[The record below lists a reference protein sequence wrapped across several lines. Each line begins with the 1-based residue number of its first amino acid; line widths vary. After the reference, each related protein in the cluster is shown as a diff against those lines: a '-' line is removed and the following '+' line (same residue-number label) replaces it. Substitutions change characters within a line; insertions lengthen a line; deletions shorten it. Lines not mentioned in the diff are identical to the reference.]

1 MTKETKIGM
10 TALLLFLAIDIAAL
24 LLHPMERLFPTTF
37 PVYAVFDDAHGI
49 TPGASV
55 LHAGVKVGR
64 LKAITIE
71 KGKAVLHL
79 EINQKAMIPKDAAFS
94 ITTSGLIGDTY
105 VKISGGNLSA
115 GILASGAT
123 VTEDKDPRMDAL
135 MEKANHLMDSAE
147 KMQQAIGQ
155 YQ

>member
-10 TALLLFLAIDIAAL
+10 TALLLFLAIGIAAL

-37 PVYAVFDDAHGI
+37 PITATFDNAQGI
-49 TPGASV
+49 KPGASV

-64 LKAITIE
+64 LKAITVE
-71 KGKAVLHL
+71 EGKAVLHL
-79 EINQKAMIPKDAAFS
+79 EINQNAMIPRDALFTIA
-94 ITTSGLIGDTY
+94 TSGIVGDTY
-105 VKISGGNLSA
+105 VKVSDGNLSS

-123 VTEDKDPRMDAL
+123 VTEAKDPRMDAL

-147 KMQQAIGQ
+147 KMQQAIEQ

>member
-10 TALLLFLAIDIAAL
+10 TALFLFLAIGLAAL

-37 PVYAVFDDAHGI
+37 PVYAVFDDAQGI

-55 LHAGVKVGR
+55 LHAGVKVGQ

-71 KGKAVLHL
+71 EGKAVLHL
-79 EINQKAMIPKDAAFS
+79 EINQKAMIPRDAAFS
-94 ITTSGLIGDTY
+94 IAASGLIGDSY

-135 MEKANHLMDSAE
+135 IEKANHLMDSAE

>member
-10 TALLLFLAIDIAAL
+10 TALLLFLAIGIAAL

-37 PVYAVFDDAHGI
+37 PVYAVFDDAQGI

-55 LHAGVKVGR
+55 LHAGVNVGQ

-71 KGKAVLHL
+71 EGKAVLHL

-94 ITTSGLIGDTY
+94 IAASGLIGDSY
-105 VKISGGNLSA
+105 VKISGGNLST

>member
-37 PVYAVFDDAHGI
+37 PVYAVFDDAQGI

-71 KGKAVLHL
+71 KDKAVLHL

-105 VKISGGNLSA
+105 VKISGGNLST

-147 KMQQAIGQ
+147 KMQRAIGQ

>member
-10 TALLLFLAIDIAAL
+10 TALLLFLAIGIAAL
-24 LLHPMERLFPTTF
+24 LLHPMFPTTF
-37 PVYAVFDDAHGI
+37 PVYAVFDDAQGI

-71 KGKAVLHL
+71 EGRAVLHL
-79 EINQKAMIPKDAAFS
+79 EIDRKATIPKDAAFS

-105 VKISGGNLSA
+105 VKISGGDLSA
-115 GILASGAT
+115 GALASGAT
-123 VTEDKDPRMDAL
+123 VTERKDPRMDAL
-135 MEKANHLMDSAE
+135 IDKADRLMGSAE

>member
-10 TALLLFLAIDIAAL
+10 TALLLFLAISIAAL

-37 PVYAVFDDAHGI
+37 PVYAVFDDAQGI
-49 TPGASV
+49 TPGSSV

-71 KGKAVLHL
+71 EGRAVLHL
-79 EINQKAMIPKDAAFS
+79 EIDRKATIPKDATFS

-105 VKISGGNLSA
+105 IKISGGDLSA
-115 GILASGAT
+115 GVLASGAT
-123 VTEDKDPRMDAL
+123 VTERKDPHMDAL
-135 MEKANHLMDSAE
+135 IDKADRLMDSAE

>member
-10 TALLLFLAIDIAAL
+10 TALLLFLAIGIAAL

-37 PVYAVFDDAHGI
+37 PVYAVFDDAQGI

-71 KGKAVLHL
+71 EGKAVLHL
-79 EINQKAMIPKDAAFS
+79 EINQKAMIPRDAAFS
-94 ITTSGLIGDTY
+94 IAASGLIGDSY

-123 VTEDKDPRMDAL
+123 ITEDKDPRMDAL

>member
-10 TALLLFLAIDIAAL
+10 TALLLFLAIGIAAL

-37 PVYAVFDDAHGI
+37 PVYAVFDDAQGI

-71 KGKAVLHL
+71 EGKAVLHL

-94 ITTSGLIGDTY
+94 IAASGLIGDTY
-105 VKISGGNLSA
+105 VKISSGNLSA

-155 YQ
+155 Y

>member
-37 PVYAVFDDAHGI
+37 PVYAVFDDAQGI

-79 EINQKAMIPKDAAFS
+79 EIHQKAMIPKDAAFS

>member
-1 MTKETKIGM
+1 
-10 TALLLFLAIDIAAL
+10 
-24 LLHPMERLFPTTF
+24 MERLFPTTF
-37 PVYAVFDDAHGI
+37 PVYAVFDDAQGI

-71 KGKAVLHL
+71 EGRAVLHL
-79 EINQKAMIPKDAAFS
+79 EIDRKATIPKDAAFS

-105 VKISGGNLSA
+105 VKISGGDLSA
-115 GILASGAT
+115 GVLASGAT
-123 VTEDKDPRMDAL
+123 VTERKDPRMDAL
-135 MEKANHLMDSAE
+135 IDKADHLMDSAE

>member
-10 TALLLFLAIDIAAL
+10 TALLLFLAIGIAAL
-24 LLHPMERLFPTTF
+24 LLHPMERLFRATF
-37 PVYAVFDDAHGI
+37 PVYAVFDDAQGI

-71 KGKAVLHL
+71 EGKAVLHL

-94 ITTSGLIGDTY
+94 ITTSGLIGDTH

>member
-10 TALLLFLAIDIAAL
+10 TALLLFLTIGIAAL

-37 PVYAVFDDAHGI
+37 PVYAVFDDAQGI

-71 KGKAVLHL
+71 EGKAVLHL

-94 ITTSGLIGDTY
+94 IAASGLIGDSY
-105 VKISGGNLSA
+105 VKVSGGNLSA